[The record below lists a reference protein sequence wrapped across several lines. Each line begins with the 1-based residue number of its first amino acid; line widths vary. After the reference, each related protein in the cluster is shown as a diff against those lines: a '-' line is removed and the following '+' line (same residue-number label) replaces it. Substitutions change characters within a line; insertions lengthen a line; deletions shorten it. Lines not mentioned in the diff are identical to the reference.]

1 MQQLDQNVIKTIE
14 IKKMHSILAIERMYA
29 NKLKYKIGCLKHE
42 NKKLIEKN
50 HELKKQIETIN
61 NYSCSSNIY
70 TIKINKVYSF
80 FFKETDFK
88 FPLLSSNEICK
99 LIKTKSSSSLLLVF
113 IQEFIDKKF
122 GKYKGLQHNR
132 LESQSDSQL
141 QHNRFD
147 SQSDLRLQRNRFDLR
162 LFTEN
167 GCTILPKTK
176 GFFNEF
182 KFLSYTKNR
191 IFILCNIR
199 YFPKIDIVF
208 KNGEDLSKEYT
219 NGKIHTN
226 QEKNLFN

>member
-29 NKLKYKIGCLKHE
+29 NKLKYKIGCLKQE

-50 HELKKQIETIN
+50 NELKKQIETIN
-61 NYSCSSNIY
+61 NYSYSSNIY

-80 FFKETDFK
+80 FFKDTDFK

-122 GKYKGLQHNR
+122 GKYKGLNCNR
-132 LESQSDSQL
+132 FESQSDS
-141 QHNRFD
+141 
-147 SQSDLRLQRNRFDLR
+147 RLNCNRFDLR

-167 GCTILPKTK
+167 GCNILPKTK

-226 QEKNLFN
+226 QEKILFN